1 MKLYVYQGQ
10 QYNKPMKIIEL
21 NEDMDI
27 KEIRKADVNGKEFV
41 FQLTTME

>member
-21 NEDMDI
+21 NEDMAVS
-27 KEIRKADVNGKEFV
+27 EIRRADASGKDYV
-41 FQLTTME
+41 F